1 MKTHDTLLNA
11 ITLDAPWE
19 LVELFAKTPRWQPH
33 DVNASADMIV
43 SRLKAL
49 GVPVTVYEPEI
60 YLSVPHTASVTMA
73 GKTFHAK
80 PPAYSVPTT
89 GVTAEVVHVPAAY
102 SASIS
107 KLFHR
112 NQTVTDMTTLK
123 GKIAIS
129 EGFAFPQKIREFE
142 QAGAVGVIAVNPGID
157 VHWGICT
164 SIWGTPDLDDLPR
177 KPGIPVV
184 AVNNPDGNAIIA
196 HAATGG
202 AVTIAAHL
210 EEGWFRQKVP
220 VVDIRGAVEP
230 EKFVLLHGHYDSW
243 DVGVGDNAT
252 GDATMLEVARVLSAH
267 AGQLRRSV
275 RIAWWP
281 GHSTGRYAGSTWFA
295 DHFALD
301 LDANCVAQINC
312 DSPGC
317 RWASE
322 FKDVSWTRETETHAQ
337 AVIKAVTGLDAHGER
352 PHRAGD
358 YSFNNIGIS
367 SLLMLSSTMPD
378 ALRAEKGYYTVGGC
392 GGNIAWHT
400 ENDTLEIAD
409 RQILLRDMK
418 VYCEVV
424 ASIADAEVLP
434 FDWRAQVSEFSETI
448 AGYQAAA
455 GDRFDFGPALAETAK
470 LGAALAAFHAG
481 IGSGQIAATTANT
494 VIQRLARILVPINYT
509 SGPRFRHD
517 PATPVSPLPTLAAA
531 LQLQDADATRA
542 GFVRTQLVR
551 GQNRYIAA
559 LREAEA
565 LVATAGARH

>member
-1 MKTHDTLLNA
+1 MKIHKALLNEVSLE
-11 ITLDAPWE
+11 TPWE
-19 LVELFAKTPRWQPH
+19 LVELFAKTPRWKPA
-33 DVNASADMIV
+33 DVNKSADMIV
-43 SRLKAL
+43 ERLKAL
-49 GVPVTVYEPEI
+49 GVPVTVHEPDI
-60 YLSVPHTASVTMA
+60 YLSIPFDASVTVG
-73 GKTFHAK
+73 GKTMRAK

-89 GVTAEVVHVPAAY
+89 GVTAEVAYVPAAY
-102 SASIS
+102 SKSIG

-112 NQTVTDMTTLK
+112 NQTVTDMAALK

-142 QAGAVGVIAVNPGID
+142 LAGAVGVIAVNPGID
-157 VHWGICT
+157 IHWGICT

-184 AVNNPDGNAIIA
+184 AVNNPDGNELIKLAG
-196 HAATGG
+196 TGQTI
-202 AVTIAAHL
+202 TIAAHL
-210 EEGWFRQKVP
+210 EEGWFKQKVP
-220 VVDIRGAVEP
+220 VAEIRGSMEP
-230 EKFVLLHGHYDSW
+230 DKFVLLHGHYDSW
-243 DVGVGDNAT
+243 DMGVGDNAT
-252 GDATMLEVARVLSAH
+252 GDATMLEIARVLSAH
-267 AGQLRRSV
+267 AGELKRSV

-301 LDANCVAQINC
+301 LDANCVAQVNC

-317 RWASE
+317 RWATE
-322 FKDVSWTRETETHAQ
+322 FKDVSWTKETEGYAK
-337 AVIKAVTGLDAHGER
+337 AVIKAVAGLESHGER

-378 ALRAEKGYYTVGGC
+378 ELRAAKGYYTVGGC

-400 ENDTLEIAD
+400 ENDTIEIAD
-409 RQILLRDMK
+409 KDILLRDIK
-418 VYCEVV
+418 VYCEVI
-424 ASIADAEVLP
+424 ASIADADLLP
-434 FDWRAQVSEFSETI
+434 FDWRAQVAEFGETI

-455 GDRFDFGPALAETAK
+455 GNAFDFAPA
-470 LGAALAAFHAG
+470 
-481 IGSGQIAATTANT
+481 IAATGSLAGILETFYIAAGAGKIPSATANA

-517 PATPVSPLPTLAAA
+517 PATPVAPLPTLAPAT
-531 LQLQDADATRA
+531 QLEGMDKVML
-542 GFVRTQLVR
+542 GFARTQLVR

-559 LREAEA
+559 MREAQA
-565 LVATAGARH
+565 LASAALAQ

>member
-1 MKTHDTLLNA
+1 MKIHKALLNEVSLE
-11 ITLDAPWE
+11 TPWE
-19 LVELFAKTPRWQPH
+19 LVELFAKTPRWKPA
-33 DVNASADMIV
+33 DVNKSADMIV
-43 SRLKAL
+43 ERLKAL
-49 GVPVTVYEPEI
+49 GVPVTVHEPDI
-60 YLSVPHTASVTMA
+60 YLSIPFDASVTVG
-73 GKTFHAK
+73 GKTMRAK

-89 GVTAEVVHVPAAY
+89 GVTAEVAYVPAAY
-102 SASIS
+102 SKSIG

-112 NQTVTDMTTLK
+112 NQTVTDMAALK

-142 QAGAVGVIAVNPGID
+142 LAGAVGVIAVNPGID
-157 VHWGICT
+157 IHWGICT

-184 AVNNPDGNAIIA
+184 AVNNPDGNELIKLAG
-196 HAATGG
+196 TGQTI
-202 AVTIAAHL
+202 TIAAHL
-210 EEGWFRQKVP
+210 EEGWFKQKVP
-220 VVDIRGAVEP
+220 VAEIRGSMEP
-230 EKFVLLHGHYDSW
+230 DKFVLLHGHYDSW
-243 DVGVGDNAT
+243 DMGVGDNAT
-252 GDATMLEVARVLSAH
+252 GDATMLEIARVLSAH
-267 AGQLRRSV
+267 AGELKRSV

-301 LDANCVAQINC
+301 LDANCVAQVNC

-317 RWASE
+317 RWATE
-322 FKDVSWTRETETHAQ
+322 FKDVSWTKETEGYAK
-337 AVIKAVTGLDAHGER
+337 AVIKAVAGLESHGER

-378 ALRAEKGYYTVGGC
+378 ELRAAKGYYTVGGC

-400 ENDTLEIAD
+400 ENDTIEIAD
-409 RQILLRDMK
+409 KDILLRDIK
-418 VYCEVV
+418 VYCEVI
-424 ASIADAEVLP
+424 ASIADADLLP
-434 FDWRAQVSEFSETI
+434 FDWRAQVAEFGETI

-455 GDRFDFGPALAETAK
+455 GNAFDFAPA
-470 LGAALAAFHAG
+470 
-481 IGSGQIAATTANT
+481 IAATGSLAGILETFYIAAGAGKIPSATANA

-517 PATPVSPLPTLAAA
+517 PATPVAPLPTLAPAT
-531 LQLQDADATRA
+531 QLEGMDKVML
-542 GFVRTQLVR
+542 GFARTQLVR

-559 LREAEA
+559 VREAQA
-565 LVATAGARH
+565 LASAALAQ

>member
-1 MKTHDTLLNA
+1 MKIHKALLNEVSLE
-11 ITLDAPWE
+11 TPWE
-19 LVELFAKTPRWQPH
+19 LVELFAKTPRWKPA
-33 DVNASADMIV
+33 DVNKSADMIV
-43 SRLKAL
+43 ERLKAL
-49 GVPVTVYEPEI
+49 GVPVTVHEPDI
-60 YLSVPHTASVTMA
+60 YLSIPFDASVTVG
-73 GKTFHAK
+73 GKTMRAK

-89 GVTAEVVHVPAAY
+89 GVTAEVAYVPAAY
-102 SASIS
+102 SKSIG

-112 NQTVTDMTTLK
+112 NQTVTDMAALK

-142 QAGAVGVIAVNPGID
+142 LAGAVGVIAVNPGID
-157 VHWGICT
+157 IHWGICT

-184 AVNNPDGNAIIA
+184 AVNNPDGNELIKLAG
-196 HAATGG
+196 TGQTI
-202 AVTIAAHL
+202 TIAAHL
-210 EEGWFRQKVP
+210 EEGWFKQKVP
-220 VVDIRGAVEP
+220 VAEIRGSVEP
-230 EKFVLLHGHYDSW
+230 DKFVLLHGHYDSW
-243 DVGVGDNAT
+243 DMGVGDNAT
-252 GDATMLEVARVLSAH
+252 GDATMLEIARVLSAH
-267 AGQLRRSV
+267 AGELKRSV

-301 LDANCVAQINC
+301 LDANCVAQVNC

-317 RWASE
+317 RWATE
-322 FKDVSWTRETETHAQ
+322 FKDVSWTKETEGYAK
-337 AVIKAVTGLDAHGER
+337 AVIKAVAGLESHGER

-378 ALRAEKGYYTVGGC
+378 ELRAAKGYYTVGGC

-400 ENDTLEIAD
+400 ENDTIEIAD
-409 RQILLRDMK
+409 KDILLRDIK
-418 VYCEVV
+418 VYCEVI
-424 ASIADAEVLP
+424 ASIADADLLP
-434 FDWRAQVSEFSETI
+434 FDWRAQVAEFGETI

-455 GDRFDFGPALAETAK
+455 GNAFDFAPA
-470 LGAALAAFHAG
+470 
-481 IGSGQIAATTANT
+481 IAATGSLAGILETFYIAAGAGKIPSATANA

-517 PATPVSPLPTLAAA
+517 PATPVAPLPTLAPAT
-531 LQLQDADATRA
+531 QLEGMDKVML
-542 GFVRTQLVR
+542 GFARTQLVR

-559 LREAEA
+559 VREAQA
-565 LVATAGARH
+565 LASAALAQ